1 MNKPVVRNDTLTFLK
16 YHLNKLVLIF
26 KGLALS
32 GGMCSYRDMKAVVGS
47 IGLSSSAIAAH
58 ENFHK

>member
-1 MNKPVVRNDTLTFLK
+1 M
-16 YHLNKLVLIF
+16 

-32 GGMCSYRDMKAVVGS
+32 GGMCSYRDVRSVVGS

-58 ENFHK
+58 ENFHKYVRIYIELKIIRGLIG